1 MTTPG
6 MEDHLE
12 QIYLLSLDKG
22 YTRVSDVAEALSV
35 HPSSASKMAQK
46 LGESGYIEY
55 EKYGRISLTR
65 KGARVG
71 QQLLD
76 RHRLLER
83 FLRQIGVPEQR
94 IEREV
99 EQLEHHFS
107 WSTLELLR
115 DLVHFMEADQGT
127 ATGYGRKKRL
137 STSDRH
143 KDLLEQRF
151 F

>member
-12 QIYLLSLDKG
+12 QIYILSREKG
-22 YTRVSDVAEALSV
+22 YTRVSDVADALSV
-35 HPSSASKMAQK
+35 HPSAASKMAQK

-55 EKYGRISLTR
+55 EKYGRIALTG

-71 QQLLD
+71 KQLLD

-83 FLRQIGVPEQR
+83 FLLRIGVPEHRVQ
-94 IEREV
+94 EEV

-107 WSTLELLR
+107 WSTLELLQR
-115 DLVHFMEADQGT
+115 LVQFLEEELEDSNGT
-127 ATGYGRKKRL
+127 YRRKRL
-137 STSDRH
+137 
-143 KDLLEQRF
+143 L
-151 F
+151 

>member
-55 EKYGRISLTR
+55 ERYGRISLTR

-83 FLRQIGVPEQR
+83 YLRLIGVPEQR

>member
-12 QIYLLSLDKG
+12 QIYLLSLSKG
-22 YTRVSDVAEALSV
+22 YTRVSDVADALSV

-55 EKYGRISLTR
+55 EKYGRICLTG
-65 KGARVG
+65 KGSEIG
-71 QQLLD
+71 KQLLD

-83 FLRQIGVPEQR
+83 FLRQLGVPEQR

-115 DLVHFMEADQGT
+115 DLVHVLEKGQETSKDH
-127 ATGYGRKKRL
+127 GRRKQ
-137 STSDRH
+137 
-143 KDLLEQRF
+143 LL
-151 F
+151 

>member
-12 QIYLLSLDKG
+12 QIYLLSLAKG
-22 YTRVSDVAEALSV
+22 YTRVSDVADALSV

-46 LGESGYIEY
+46 LGESGYVEY
-55 EKYGRISLTR
+55 EKYGRISLTG
-65 KGARVG
+65 KGTRIG

-83 FLRQIGVPEQR
+83 FLRLIGVPEQR
-94 IEREV
+94 VESEV

-107 WSTLELLR
+107 WNTLELLR
-115 DLVHFMEADQGT
+115 DLVRFLENNPA
-127 ATGYGRKKRL
+127 AARGRNLKKR
-137 STSDRH
+137 
-143 KDLLEQRF
+143 QM
-151 F
+151 

>member
-22 YTRVSDVAEALSV
+22 YTRVSDVADALSV
-35 HPSSASKMAQK
+35 QPSSASKMAQK

-55 EKYGRISLTR
+55 EKYGRISLTG
-65 KGARVG
+65 KGKQIG
-71 QQLLD
+71 QRLLD
-76 RHRLLER
+76 RHLLLER
-83 FLRQIGVPEQR
+83 FLRQIGVPEGQ
-94 IEREV
+94 IEEEV

-115 DLVHFMEADQGT
+115 NLVH
-127 ATGYGRKKRL
+127 
-137 STSDRH
+137 
-143 KDLLEQRF
+143 DLEEEQDPSGENHRRTHF
-151 F
+151 L

>member
-12 QIYLLSLDKG
+12 QIYLLSLGKG

-127 ATGYGRKKRL
+127 AIGFGRKKRL

>member
-115 DLVHFMEADQGT
+115 DLVHFMEGDQGT
-127 ATGYGRKKRL
+127 ATGYDRKKRL

>member
-55 EKYGRISLTR
+55 ERYGRISLTR